1 LAIRT
6 FIDTNILIAAH
17 RGTPAVQKPCLIIL
31 NERARFFIASPFL
44 YLETMPKAVYHQ
56 NRLEVEFY
64 RAYFDTVPIWINDVE
79 SIVSIA
85 RDESERCG
93 LSAMDALHVATA
105 YLAEAEVLYTLE
117 RPEKPIHR
125 TSLVRVVYV
134 EPANSR

>member
-1 LAIRT
+1 
-6 FIDTNILIAAH
+6 
-17 RGTPAVQKPCLIIL
+17 
-31 NERARFFIASPFL
+31 
-44 YLETMPKAVYHQ
+44 MPKAVYHQ